1 MPNWKKVIVSGS
13 SAHLNQITGSG
24 GIKLPDGVRI
34 NLGDANDLQIYHGG
48 SNSVIK
54 DAGTGGLILRATE
67 LKLIGDNTS
76 EEFLVATEN
85 AGVEIYY
92 DDSKKLETVNTGVN
106 VTGAITG
113 SGFVIGGHR
122 VSDIDISGEFNDVDD
137 HVMTSAAVQDKIL
150 GYSYSTT
157 TGTVTSVATSGTVNG
172 LTLTGGAITST
183 GTVTLGGTLA
193 INNSDWSG
201 ADLSVANGGT
211 GASTF
216 TDGGILFG
224 NGTDAIQASA
234 VLAAGEILIG
244 DGTTEPT
251 ILDVGSASGIEILGT
266 IGTGV
271 WQGTE
276 IGLGYGG
283 TELVGETDGKIVVA
297 DGSGAPVHL
306 DIGSSSGITILGTI
320 ATGTWQGSSISTTY
334 TDAKVTSVSA
344 GGGIDVDTTTGA
356 VTVSAEDAS
365 TTNPGVVELATTA
378 ETTTGTDAGRA
389 VTPDGLKDGYQGS
402 TNVATLG
409 TIGTGTWEATDVAV
423 AHGGTGASTLTQ
435 NGVLIGNGTS
445 AVTAVDLSTD
455 GAIVVG
461 DGSGNPTSLDIGSSS
476 GITILGTIATGVWE
490 GTTIAVDQGGTG
502 VTTMT
507 ALKNALDDETWTFA
521 NAVNIDATTSSTN
534 KTSGAL
540 IVDGGVGVA
549 ENIHAGGDVVAYAS
563 SDERLKDNIEVI
575 ESSLDKVGEIR
586 GITFN
591 WNEDSPEWAKERG
604 RDVGVI
610 AQEVQKV
617 LPEIVVER
625 TNGYLGV
632 DYKRLIPLLIESI
645 KELKQEVEDLK
656 KKVN

>member
-24 GIKLPDGVRI
+24 GIKLPDAVRL
-34 NLGDANDLQIYHGG
+34 NFGDANDMKIYHSGTH
-48 SNSVIK
+48 SIIQ
-54 DAGTGGLILRATE
+54 DTGTGNLE
-67 LKLIGDNTS
+67 LKGSIVKIRGTSGGDNA
-76 EEFLVATEN
+76 LIYTED
-85 AGVEIYY
+85 AAVELYY
-92 DDSKKLETVNTGVN
+92 DGSKKLETVNTGVN

-122 VSDIDISGEFNDVDD
+122 VSDIDIGGEFNDVDD

-157 TGTVTSVATSGTVNG
+157 TGTVTSVGTTGTVNG
-172 LTLTGGAITST
+172 LTLS
-183 GTVTLGGTLA
+183 GTVTTSGNLTLGGTLA
-193 INNSDWSG
+193 INNGDWSG
-201 ADLSVANGGT
+201 TDLAVEHGGT

-271 WQGTE
+271 WNGTE

-297 DGSGAPVHL
+297 DGNGAPVHL
-306 DIGSSSGITILGTI
+306 DIGSSTAITILGTI
-320 ATGTWQGSSISTTY
+320 ATGTW
-334 TDAKVTSVSA
+334 
-344 GGGIDVDTTTGA
+344 
-356 VTVSAEDAS
+356 
-365 TTNPGVVELATTA
+365 
-378 ETTTGTDAGRA
+378 
-389 VTPDGLKDGYQGS
+389 
-402 TNVATLG
+402 
-409 TIGTGTWEATDVAV
+409 EATDVEV
-423 AHGGTGASTLTQ
+423 AHGGTGASTFTDG
-435 NGVLIGNGTS
+435 GVLLGSGTDPITATAVLTNGQLLIGDNSGDPTVGTLTGTS
-445 AVTAVDLSTD
+445 NQITVTNGGGSITLSTPQSID
-455 GAIVVG
+455 TGADV
-461 DGSGNPTSLDIGSSS
+461 TF
-476 GITILGTIATGVWE
+476 GTVR
-490 GTTIAVDQGGTG
+490 VDDT
-502 VTTMT
+502 
-507 ALKNALDDETWTFA
+507 
-521 NAVNIDATTSSTN
+521 TTSTS
-534 KTSGAL
+534 KTTGAL
-540 IVDGGVGVA
+540 IVDGGLGVN

-586 GITFN
+586 GVTFN
-591 WNEDSPEWAKERG
+591 WNEESPEWAKERG

-610 AQEVQKV
+610 AQEVRKV

-632 DYKRLIPLLIESI
+632 DYKRIIPLLIESI

>member
-1 MPNWKKVIVSGS
+1 MPSWKKLISSGS
-13 SAHLNQITGSG
+13 SAVLSSLTLDSPLAVAQG
-24 GIKLPDGVRI
+24 
-34 NLGDANDLQIYHGG
+34 
-48 SNSVIK
+48 
-54 DAGTGGLILRATE
+54 GTGAATLTSGYALLGNGTSAPQMINSTADSTMLVGNGSTMVAETGATLRTS
-67 LKLIGDNTS
+67 IGVGTGDSPQFTAVNIGAASDTTLARS
-76 EEFLVATEN
+76 S
-85 AGVEIYY
+85 AGVLSVE
-92 DDSKKLETVNTGVN
+92 GN
-106 VTGAITG
+106 VMYHA
-113 SGFVIGGHR
+113 
-122 VSDIDISGEFNDVDD
+122 
-137 HVMTSAAVQDKIL
+137 
-150 GYSYSTT
+150 
-157 TGTVTSVATSGTVNG
+157 
-172 LTLTGGAITST
+172 
-183 GTVTLGGTLA
+183 GGT
-193 INNSDWSG
+193 DVVV
-201 ADLSVANGGT
+201 ADGGT

-234 VLAAGEILIG
+234 VLSAGEILIG

-297 DGSGAPVHL
+297 DGNGAPVHL
-306 DIGSSSGITILGTI
+306 DIGSSTAITILGTI
-320 ATGTWQGSSISTTY
+320 ATGTWEGSSISTTY

-344 GGGIDVDTTTGA
+344 GDGIDVDTTTGA
-356 VTVSAEDAS
+356 VTVTAEDAS

-378 ETTTGTDAGRA
+378 ETTTGTDTARA

-402 TNVATLG
+402 TNVT
-409 TIGTGTWEATDVAV
+409 T
-423 AHGGTGASTLTQ
+423 
-435 NGVLIGNGTS
+435 
-445 AVTAVDLSTD
+445 
-455 GAIVVG
+455 
-461 DGSGNPTSLDIGSSS
+461 
-476 GITILGTIATGVWE
+476 LGTIATGTWE

-507 ALKNALDDETWTFA
+507 ALKNALDDETWSFA
-521 NAVNIDATTSSTN
+521 NAVNIDATTTSTN

-575 ESSLDKVGEIR
+575 ENSLDKVGEIR
-586 GITFN
+586 GVTFN
-591 WNEDSPEWAKERG
+591 WNEESPEWAKERG

-610 AQEVQKV
+610 AQEVRKV

-632 DYKRLIPLLIESI
+632 DYKRIIPLLIESI